1 METDDKS
8 HQEQTQVNKDTD
20 HIDNRDKIDK
30 WMRKALELARTA
42 LAAGEVPVGCII
54 VFKDRVIS
62 TGSNRVNETKNATR
76 HAEMVALDEMFE
88 WCRSERLDE
97 SDVLRESVLYVTV
110 EPCIMCAAALR
121 EVAMS
126 LVVYGCGNDRFGGC
140 GSVLDVTADD
150 SGSGRAPLRH
160 VAGVFAEDAVEL
172 LKSFYRGENPNAPE
186 PKKRRK

>member
-8 HQEQTQVNKDTD
+8 QPD
-20 HIDNRDKIDK
+20 HTRGNEHTEHVDKSDNINK
-30 WMRKALELARTA
+30 WMKKALDLARTA

-54 VFKDRVIS
+54 VFKDQVIS
-62 TGSNRVNETKNATR
+62 TGCNRVNETKNATR

-97 SDVLRESVLYVTV
+97 SKVLGESVLYVTV
-110 EPCIMCAAALR
+110 EPCMMCAAALR
-121 EVAMS
+121 EVSMS

-140 GSVLDVTADD
+140 GSVLDVTTDD
-150 SGSGRAPLRH
+150 SGSGRAPLKH